1 MSNTLFTIKI
11 RLVREVV
18 VKSEALTVSEYIEA
32 LTGERKFAV
41 EKLRDVI
48 KKNLPEG
55 FREEMNYGMIGY
67 VVPLSLYP
75 EGYLGNKGM
84 SLPFMSIASQKQNI
98 AVYHMG
104 LYANPELMRWFK
116 STYET
121 AFGCKLDMGKSC
133 LRFRR
138 METIPYDLIGELASK
153 ISVLEWI
160 GMYEKSRSK
169 KN

>member
-1 MSNTLFTIKI
+1 M
-11 RLVREVV
+11 
-18 VKSEALTVSEYIEA
+18 KSEALTVSEYIEA
-32 LTGERKFAV
+32 LTGERKVAV

-48 KKNLPEG
+48 RKNLPEG

-75 EGYLGNKGM
+75 EGYLGNKAM
-84 SLPFMSIASQKQNI
+84 PLPFMSVASQKNNI
-98 AVYHMG
+98 AVYHLG
-104 LYANPELMRWFK
+104 LYAEPQLGLWFK
-116 STYET
+116 DKYET

-138 METIPYDLIGELASK
+138 MEMIPYNLIGELASK

-160 GMYEKSRSK
+160 EIYEKSRSK